1 MLCDICGKKEATVH
15 LTEIINEQISKLHL
29 CEDCAKDK
37 GAEMEEH
44 FGLNDLLAGLAG
56 LGASLSTGSGAPPKT
71 VESIKCPKCG
81 FTYQDFVKIGRFGC
95 ADCYEAFK
103 KHVSPL
109 LKRIHGSDRHLGKVP
124 LQAGK
129 TPKDSRNIQ
138 ELRMRLDKA
147 IQTEEF
153 EEAARL
159 RDKIKELES
168 KTGTDKGR
176 K

>member
-15 LTEIINEQISKLHL
+15 LTEIINDQMSKLHL

-56 LGASLSTGSGAPPKT
+56 LGASLSPAGGVSEKT
-71 VESIKCPKCG
+71 VEAIRCPKCG
-81 FTYQDFVKIGRFGC
+81 FTYQDVAKIGRFGC
-95 ADCYEAFK
+95 ADCYDAFK
-103 KHVSPL
+103 KHISPL

-124 LQAGK
+124 LSAGK
-129 TPKDSRNIQ
+129 TPRDTKNIQ

-147 IQTEEF
+147 IQAEEF

-159 RDKIKELES
+159 RDKIKDLES
-168 KTGTDKGR
+168 KTNTDKGQ